1 MYNLNKMRAHILQ
14 LEHRK
19 TKILAYESQVHASMP
34 VDSLHISSDD
44 TRRLR
49 EITASLT
56 RIQNQI
62 DQYTAKLIK
71 FTPPEPTV

>member
-14 LEHRK
+14 LEQRK
-19 TKILAYESQVHASMP
+19 TKILAYESQVQRSLP
-34 VDSLHISSDD
+34 VDHLHISSDD

-62 DQYTAKLIK
+62 DQYQAKLLK
-71 FTPPEPTV
+71 FTPPQAGV

>member
-1 MYNLNKMRAHILQ
+1 MYNLNKMRAHIAQ
-14 LEHRK
+14 LEQRK
-19 TKILAYESQVHASMP
+19 TKILAYESQVHRSLP
-34 VDSLHISSDD
+34 VDHLHISSDD

-62 DQYTAKLIK
+62 DQYRAKLLK
-71 FTPPEPTV
+71 FTPPEAGV